1 VTGAAIDQEA
11 FARLLEITGGE
22 IEFVDELVDTYLDDG
37 AQTIELLRDA
47 AARGAVEDLVRPAHS
62 LKSSSVN
69 VGALQL
75 GELCRT
81 LEEAARRGEVSHP
94 AEWVERIA
102 TGFDDARRQLLAERA
117 DRASPG

>member
-1 VTGAAIDQEA
+1 MTGPAVDPDA

-37 AQTIELLRDA
+37 AQMIEQLRDA
-47 AARGAVEDLVRPAHS
+47 SRGAVPDLVRPAHS

-69 VGALQL
+69 VGALAL
-75 GELCRT
+75 GEQCRT
-81 LEEAARRGEVSHP
+81 LEEAARGGTVPHA

-102 TGFDDARRQLLAERA
+102 TGFEDARRELLAERER
-117 DRASPG
+117 RASS

>member
-1 VTGAAIDQEA
+1 MTGAAIDQEA

>member
-1 VTGAAIDQEA
+1 MTDTAIDADA

-22 IEFVDELVDTYLDDG
+22 IEFVDELVETYLDDG
-37 AQTIELLRDA
+37 TQTVEQLREA
-47 AARGAVEDLVRPAHS
+47 AARGAIEDLVRPAHS

-75 GELCRT
+75 GEQCRA
-81 LEEAARRGEVSHP
+81 LEEAARRGEVPHP

-102 TGFDDARRQLLAERA
+102 TGFDDARRELLAERA
-117 DRASPG
+117 SRASG